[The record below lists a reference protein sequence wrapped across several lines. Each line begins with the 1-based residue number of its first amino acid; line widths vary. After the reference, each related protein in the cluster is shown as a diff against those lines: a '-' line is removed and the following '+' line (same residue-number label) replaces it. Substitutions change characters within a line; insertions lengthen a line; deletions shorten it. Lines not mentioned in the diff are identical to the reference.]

1 MDYLE
6 TLLRRI
12 VTAISKQ
19 GDKAYMTESGAIL
32 DLMTQLANED
42 DLQGISLAFV
52 IFAYAKP
59 ANATCVANRIPAKIS
74 NFMIDRRGVKE
85 SALRNWANANPSWN
99 KKLMNALR
107 HPIRFERMVERMVSA
122 IIQAAA
128 AS

>member
-1 MDYLE
+1 MGDLE

-19 GDKAYMTESGAIL
+19 GDKAYVTESGAIL
-32 DLMTQLANED
+32 DLMTQLANENN
-42 DLQGISLAFV
+42 LQGLSLAFV

-59 ANATCVANRIPAKIS
+59 ANATYVANRIPAMIS
-74 NFMIDRRGVKE
+74 NFMIDHRGVKE
-85 SALRNWANANPSWN
+85 SALRKWANANPPWD

-122 IIQAAA
+122 INQAAA